1 MAPLARTMKISL
13 AIGIAERKDH
23 VRGYSY
29 FFRLKYPEEGKVEII
44 PYLLWKKED
53 GNQGSRELPPVVV
66 DKPTPPGFL
75 DEFCGEMVRNI
86 EAFFVQNC

>member
-29 FFRLKYPEEGKVEII
+29 FFRLRYPAEGKVEITPHLI
-44 PYLLWKKED
+44 WRGEG
-53 GNQGSRELPPVVV
+53 GNQISRVLDAVVV

-75 DEFCGEMVRNI
+75 DGFCLEMAQNI
-86 EAFFVQNC
+86 EAFVVHVV